1 MKRLLTIIVISV
13 AIVGGLSY
21 ILFGMWAKGNPNQE
35 NVEGETEKINE
46 IVITHHF
53 AEAAGLKWHYI
64 EAGDSTKKTIV
75 FVHGVPDSWYGWSN
89 QILALADDYH
99 IIAIDMKGFGQSDK
113 KIDGMNTDMEIAQQT
128 TELFEVIGI
137 ESYYLVSHDWGTAI
151 TDVIAATN
159 TEKVLKYV
167 RIEGAGLD
175 VDLGRTEQLV
185 KLRDPEEGVK
195 LLSKARLLVQKA
207 YSNLTVQEVPKK
219 AIDHAIGEFSRKG
232 TAKAVQQYYIGLD
245 IREENIEEIIQNKK
259 GNFAKMTMPVL
270 LLQAESDP
278 LQPIDSLE
286 GFEEAFPDAKL
297 QIVKGAGHFPQQECP
312 DVVTNAILSFIDMN
326 RE

>member
-1 MKRLLTIIVISV
+1 MKRILAIIVISV
-13 AIVGGLSY
+13 VIAGGFSY
-21 ILFGMWAKGNPNQE
+21 ILFGIWAKGKPNKE

-89 QILALADDYH
+89 QIVQDYH

-128 TELFEVIGI
+128 TKLFDVIGI
-137 ESYYLVSHDWGTAI
+137 NSYYLVGHDWGTAI

-167 RIEGAGLD
+167 RIEGAGLE
-175 VDLGRTEQLV
+175 VDLSRTEQLV
-185 KLRDPEEGVK
+185 KLRDPKEGVK

-207 YSNLTVQEVPKK
+207 YSNLTVQEVPKE
-219 AIDHAIGEFSRKG
+219 AINHAIGEFSRKG
-232 TAKAVQQYYIGLD
+232 TAEAVQQYYIGLD
-245 IREENIEEIIQNKK
+245 IREENIDEIIQNKK

-286 GFEEAFPDAKL
+286 GLEEAFPDAKL
-297 QIVKGAGHFPQQECP
+297 QIVKGAGHFPQQESP
-312 DVVTNAILSFIDMN
+312 DVVTDAIFSFINMN
-326 RE
+326 KE

>member
-1 MKRLLTIIVISV
+1 MKRILIIIVISF
-13 AIVGGLSY
+13 ALVGSLSY
-21 ILFGMWAKGNPNQE
+21 IGFSMWAKGKPNKE
-35 NVEGETEKINE
+35 NVEGETEEIND

-64 EAGDSTKKTIV
+64 EAGDSTKETIV
-75 FVHGVPDSWYGWSN
+75 FVHGVPDSWYGWLN

-99 IIAIDMKGFGQSDK
+99 VIAIDMKGFGQSDK
-113 KIDGMNTDMEIAQQT
+113 KIDGMNTDAEIAQQT
-128 TELFEVIGI
+128 AKLFDVIGI
-137 ESYYLVSHDWGTAI
+137 KSYYLVGHDWGTAI

-167 RIEGAGLD
+167 RIEGAGLE
-175 VDLGRTEQLV
+175 VDLGRTKQLV
-185 KLRDPEEGVK
+185 KLRDPKEGVK

-207 YSNLTVQEVPKK
+207 YSKLTVQEVPKE

-232 TAKAVQQYYIGLD
+232 TAGAVQQYYIGLD
-245 IREENIEEIIQNKK
+245 VSEENIDEIIQNKK
-259 GNFAKMTMPVL
+259 DNFAKMTMPVL

-286 GFEEAFPDAKL
+286 GLKEAFPDAKL
-297 QIVKGAGHFPQQECP
+297 QIVKGSGHFPQQECP
-312 DVVTNAILSFIDMN
+312 DVVTIAIVSFI
-326 RE
+326 E